1 MMKRDDRSISWG
13 AKRHELVSLDHTLVL
28 ALHLLETPARKKT
41 TTKVL
46 QDKAMNERFDVSE
59 KYRL

>member
-41 TTKVL
+41 TKVL
-46 QDKAMNERFDVSE
+46 QDKAMNERFDGSE